1 MKGARLPSGVYAS
14 TTQSPVLLLGAAH
27 VVDLSV
33 PLRRALAERVLDGV
47 ALELD
52 PERAAALLPDARPS
66 SGARTG
72 APLFARLWSLLQ
84 RRLGAQIGGGEAGA
98 EMRVA
103 FAVAR
108 DRQLPVFLIDDPIRQ
123 TLVRLVQTMPFKERV
138 ALLVG
143 AFVGLFVPARVVER
157 EMDRYTEAPEEFS
170 AQLRE
175 ASPTIARV
183 LLDERNEHMADR
195 LAALRGRGF
204 GRIAVVVGDAHLPG
218 LSAALSRRGIPVEA
232 IPFRQLHRATGPS
245 SGPT

>member
-1 MKGARLPSGVYAS
+1 MEAAVYAS

-33 PLRRALAERVLDGV
+33 PLRRALTDRVLDGV

-52 PERAAALLPDARPS
+52 PERAASLLADQRPTGGG
-66 SGARTG
+66 GAG
-72 APLFARLWSLLQ
+72 APLFARLWSILQ
-84 RRLGAQIGGGEAGA
+84 RRLGAQIGGGEPGA

-103 FAVAR
+103 YSVAR

-123 TLVRLVQTMPFKERV
+123 TLLRLVQTMPFKERV
-138 ALLVG
+138 TLLVG
-143 AFVGLFVPARVVER
+143 AIVGLFVPAKLVAR

-170 AQLRE
+170 TQLRE

-183 LLDERNEHMADR
+183 LLDERNEHMAER
-195 LAALRGRGF
+195 LVALRVRGF
-204 GRIAVVVGDAHLPG
+204 GRLAVVVGDAHLPG
-218 LSAALSRRGIPVEA
+218 LSEALGRRGIPVEA
-232 IPFRQLHRATGPS
+232 IPFRDLQRATGPS